1 MKTEIK
7 TFDDVVE
14 VSAIERYSQAERT
27 GLLKGDK
34 IVAFALHSP
43 REIVHDPGIIETLKS
58 HDYLTVVR
66 GDIIFKLHY
75 GNGLEGAKF
84 ESARAVE
91 NIEVGVESL
100 WSTYWGGTQNSGQTI
115 FIPDH
120 LFWGWSLLPPLL
132 YARFHI
138 WMFVTATF
146 LLWAI
151 AAFQGLIVFLIA
163 YFASAA
169 LPLIYGSELLREAA
183 QKQGYAARGIYAIA
197 THGQAAA
204 LEILTCKLLNEARH
218 SKPNARAHEDS
229 DS

>member
-1 MKTEIK
+1 MKTEVK

-14 VSAIERYSQAERT
+14 AIAIERYSQAERT

-34 IVAFALHSP
+34 IVAFGIHNP
-43 REIVHDPGIIETLKS
+43 KEIIHDPGLIETLKS
-58 HDYLTVVR
+58 HDYLTIVR
-66 GDIIFKLHY
+66 GDIVFKLHY

-84 ESARAVE
+84 EAAKAVE
-91 NIEVGVESL
+91 NVDVGVETL
-100 WSTYWGGTQNSGQTI
+100 WPLYWGGTQNSGNTV

-120 LFWGWSLLPPLL
+120 LFWGWALVPPLL

-163 YFASAA
+163 YLASVA
-169 LPLIYGSELLREAA
+169 LPLIYGAELLREAA
-183 QKQGYAARGIYAIA
+183 QKQGYAARGIYAISS
-197 THGQAAA
+197 HGQAAA
-204 LEILTCKLLNEARH
+204 LEMLTCAKIKEAKQSGQHQRV
-218 SKPNARAHEDS
+218 SE
-229 DS
+229 